1 MKSNFSNPPQKKL
14 KSNFKNPLLF
24 LFLCLFTSTF
34 TAQEAER
41 SGSLFII
48 GGGSRPASMVERII
62 RESGLD
68 EGGYAVILPMASSEP
83 DTSYYYAKRQFTEL
97 GITNIFKQ
105 VYDSASTSNVQ
116 KLDSLKN
123 ARLVYIPGG
132 DQDRFMKAIAGTPA
146 AEALKAN
153 YRNGGMIAGT
163 SAGAAVM
170 SEDMITG
177 NELKHP
183 EYHSTFRNLE
193 TQNLE
198 LKHGLGMLQDVIIDQ
213 HFVKRS
219 RYNRLLTA
227 ILENPE
233 VKGIGIDESTAILV
247 RNGTAEVVGES
258 QVIVFTNPE
267 ASKRASAGKLAGE
280 GLKLDI
286 YLHGD
291 KFELEE
297 K

>member
-1 MKSNFSNPPQKKL
+1 MRRNKFFTKVTFLRFNIKVSFLYLFS
-14 KSNFKNPLLF
+14 LLF
-24 LFLCLFTSTF
+24 IFTMN
-34 TAQEAER
+34 AQEK
-41 SGSLFII
+41 GSLFII
-48 GGGSRPASMVERII
+48 GGGSRPPSMVERII
-62 RESGLD
+62 KESGID
-68 EGGYAVILPMASSEP
+68 RGGYAIILPMASSEP
-83 DTSYYYAKRQFTEL
+83 DTSFYYARKQFADIGL
-97 GITNIFKQ
+97 KNIFKQ
-105 VYDSASTSNVQ
+105 IYDSTSISNAE

-123 ARLVYIPGG
+123 ARLIYITGG

-146 AEALKAN
+146 QEALRAN

-170 SEDMITG
+170 SRDMITG

-193 TQNLE
+193 TENLE
-198 LKHGLGMLQDVIIDQ
+198 LKMGLGMLKNVIIDQ

-227 ILENPE
+227 ILENPD

-247 RNGTAEVVGES
+247 RNNKAEVVGES
-258 QVIVFTNPE
+258 QVIVFSNPK
-267 ASKRASAGKLAGE
+267 ASKRVSEGKLAGE
-280 GLKLDI
+280 GLVLDI

-291 KFELEE
+291 QFDLTEN
-297 K
+297 